1 MVNPPNHAR
10 LALAEIA
17 SRKVLLE
24 SNISGPPVSAKYLLT
39 RYAQVHWFADDQ
51 EEGFCVE
58 HAGYFHVFLNSTM
71 APNRG
76 NFKYG
81 HELGHLVLNH
91 LRINQNRMNPAAVV
105 LIKSEANHFSATLL
119 MPDDWVQKFATGL
132 SQTKENLKKLA
143 RQFNVPPEAME
154 KRLYELGIWENLQP
168 PAKNPSPISGALLAY
183 KGIAAR
189 RRQMRGDMHGAEKEE
204 TCSCP

>member
-39 RYAQVHWFADDQ
+39 RYAKVHWFADDE

-58 HAGYFHVFLNSTM
+58 HAGRFHAFLNSTM

-91 LRINQNRMNPAAVV
+91 LRINQSRMDMVAATLV
-105 LIKSEANHFSATLL
+105 KQEANHFSATLL
-119 MPDDWVQKFATGL
+119 MPDDWVQKYATDL
-132 SQTKENLKKLA
+132 SQNKRNLKKLS
-143 RQFNVPPEAME
+143 RLFNVPPEAME
-154 KRLYELGIWENLQP
+154 KRLYELGIW
-168 PAKNPSPISGALLAY
+168 K
-183 KGIAAR
+183 
-189 RRQMRGDMHGAEKEE
+189 
-204 TCSCP
+204 

>member
-39 RYAQVHWFADDQ
+39 RYAKVHWFADNQ

-81 HELGHLVLNH
+81 HECQRQLKNDPLWQSKTAPPPME
-91 LRINQNRMNPAAVV
+91 LR
-105 LIKSEANHFSATLL
+105 
-119 MPDDWVQKFATGL
+119 
-132 SQTKENLKKLA
+132 
-143 RQFNVPPEAME
+143 
-154 KRLYELGIWENLQP
+154 
-168 PAKNPSPISGALLAY
+168 
-183 KGIAAR
+183 
-189 RRQMRGDMHGAEKEE
+189 RGQ
-204 TCSCP
+204 